1 MRLSGSAGVPPARFG
16 NHLVLVLLLVSV
28 SAAAADYKL
37 QKNVA
42 LPDGAPSAAKE
53 LVQPQGIRVLDDS
66 GAPYAEIWLA
76 KSLPAEAKPLAGE
89 VQYSGIPEGS
99 FLGLWRFVAA
109 ASDYRGQ
116 SIKPSLYSMRYE
128 LMPSDGN
135 HLGAAQ
141 FRDFLLLLPADADS
155 NPTARLKFE
164 DAAGLSRKASGTG
177 HPAVFPLFGPEKL
190 SDATIAKAEDGS
202 WVLKVNIP
210 TKAGGAIPVSV
221 VVFGRSEH

>member
-1 MRLSGSAGVPPARFG
+1 MLLRL
-16 NHLVLVLLLVSV
+16 LVWLLVSV
-28 SAAAADYKL
+28 SAGAADYKL

-42 LPDGAPSAAKE
+42 LPDSAPSAIKE
-53 LVQPQGIRVLDDS
+53 LVEPQGIRVLNDS
-66 GAPYAEIWLA
+66 GAPYAEIWLH
-76 KSLPAEAKPLAGE
+76 KSLLAEARPLAGE

-116 SIKPSLYSMRYE
+116 DIKPGLYSMRYQ

-141 FRDFLLLLPADADS
+141 FRDFVLLVPAAADS
-155 NPTARLKFE
+155 NPAAGLKFE
-164 DAAGLSRKASGTG
+164 DAVGLSRKASGTG
-177 HPAVFPLFGPEKL
+177 HPAVFPLFGPAKV

-210 TKAGGAIPVSV
+210 TKAGGTVPVSV